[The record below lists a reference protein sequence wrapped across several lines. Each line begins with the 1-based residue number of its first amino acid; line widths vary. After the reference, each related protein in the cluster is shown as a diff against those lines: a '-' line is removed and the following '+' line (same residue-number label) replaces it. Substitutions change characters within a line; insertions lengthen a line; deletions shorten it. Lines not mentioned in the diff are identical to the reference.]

1 MKNNTSVPFK
11 VATVGHSGQSGVH
24 AQNHVEAD
32 FSTKIGTATVRT
44 KMDRVFVLVK
54 MKESGDVIS
63 ILAQL

>member
-1 MKNNTSVPFK
+1 MKNNTGVPFR
-11 VATVGHSGQSGVH
+11 VATVGHSGQST
-24 AQNHVEAD
+24 QNHVEAD

-44 KMDRVFVLVK
+44 KMDRVFVSVK